1 MSPAEVANEA
11 RSFLV
16 FLGLTVTYILV
27 WYTGY
32 TMNSS
37 SPVVNVFN
45 VMGSVIGVI
54 LFFGTLF
61 LLLNTILGASG
72 L

>member
-1 MSPAEVANEA
+1 MSPADVANEA

-16 FLGLTVTYILV
+16 FLGLTVTYILAG
-27 WYTGY
+27 YTGY
-32 TMNSS
+32 TMNGS
-37 SPVVNVFN
+37 SPVLNVFN
-45 VMGSVIGVI
+45 FIGAVIGVI

-61 LLLNTILGASG
+61 LLLNTIIGASG